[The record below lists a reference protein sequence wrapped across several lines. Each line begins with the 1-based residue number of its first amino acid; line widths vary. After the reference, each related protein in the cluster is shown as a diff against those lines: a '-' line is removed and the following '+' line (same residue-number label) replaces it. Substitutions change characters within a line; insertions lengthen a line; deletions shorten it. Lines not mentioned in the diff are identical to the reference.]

1 MIDERLDL
9 DLLAAAAAA
18 RPDWS
23 FVMIGPVVK
32 VDPVRLPRAANLHWL
47 GPRDYDAL
55 PAYLA
60 GWDVALMPFALNEA
74 MRFISPTKTP
84 EHLAAETVAPLWRM
98 LCDEVLAERPPAPAL
113 RLFHSFLQG
122 GRECSSHRLGSG
134 RRLGLIESTDHDAN
148 VAADYRQL
156 GGLGVRA
163 LRDGLRWHRIEARPG
178 GHDFA
183 SWRLM
188 LAAAEATRRWRPR
201 GASPRGHGENP
212 AAGGPPPIPDRAA
225 DRPPGVGV

>member
-1 MIDERLDL
+1 
-9 DLLAAAAAA
+9 
-18 RPDWS
+18 
-23 FVMIGPVVK
+23 MIGPVVK

-122 GRECSSHRLGSG
+122 GRECSSHRLGSA
-134 RRLGLIESTDHDAN
+134 R
-148 VAADYRQL
+148 
-156 GGLGVRA
+156 GGGSA
-163 LRDGLRWHRIEARPG
+163 
-178 GHDFA
+178 
-183 SWRLM
+183 
-188 LAAAEATRRWRPR
+188 
-201 GASPRGHGENP
+201 
-212 AAGGPPPIPDRAA
+212 
-225 DRPPGVGV
+225 